1 MRRPLVLLTVA
12 TAALAWAPPPAR
24 FAAARR
30 GAAAAPKAVD
40 DLLYG
45 DCSDDS
51 SDGDDMWDVGG
62 VKMEL

>member
-1 MRRPLVLLTVA
+1 
-12 TAALAWAPPPAR
+12 
-24 FAAARR
+24 
-30 GAAAAPKAVD
+30 VD

-51 SDGDDMWDVGG
+51 DSGDDMWDVGG

>member
-1 MRRPLVLLTVA
+1 MKHLLLLL
-12 TAALAWAPPPAR
+12 AALLACGVEASTAVR
-24 FAAARR
+24 RAR
-30 GAAAAPKAVD
+30 GAPAAPKAVD